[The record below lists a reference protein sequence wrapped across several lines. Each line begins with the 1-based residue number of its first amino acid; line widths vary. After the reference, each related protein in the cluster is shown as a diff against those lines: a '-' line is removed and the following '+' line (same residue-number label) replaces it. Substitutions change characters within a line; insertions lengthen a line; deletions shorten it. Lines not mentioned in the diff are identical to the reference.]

1 MSNFKRE
8 GLDLIKQDHD
18 REWAGKIEAGAISA
32 DKEAGFIANTDSL
45 SPFRKFHTV
54 ILTINM

>member
-18 REWAGKIEAGAISA
+18 LEGAGKIEAGAISA

-45 SPFRKFHTV
+45 SPFRKCHTV
-54 ILTINM
+54 ILW